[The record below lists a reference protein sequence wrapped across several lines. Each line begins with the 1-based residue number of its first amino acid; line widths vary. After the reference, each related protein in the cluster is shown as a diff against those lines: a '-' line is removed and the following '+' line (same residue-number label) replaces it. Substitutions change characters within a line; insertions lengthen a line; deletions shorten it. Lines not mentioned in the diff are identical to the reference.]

1 MRHGIRAR
9 LAPAILA
16 VPSLLAPAAHAQENE
31 PVRVVLLGG
40 GGFWDRPWESSAFS
54 SAALARDF
62 PLAFGSPFA
71 AGAELHPA
79 LVVRQ
84 RRLDREGSEVRP
96 ASALAG
102 LLVYRG
108 GARGPGWGYRIEAGT
123 GVLYSWRGSVPADGT
138 RLNFF
143 NQGGASIVFRRR
155 HEWSVGYR
163 FVHASNLNLFGRE
176 RNPGVSFHALVL
188 SLGWR

>member
-1 MRHGIRAR
+1 M
-9 LAPAILA
+9 
-16 VPSLLAPAAHAQENE
+16 
-31 PVRVVLLGG
+31 RVVLLGG
-40 GGFWDRPWESSAFS
+40 GGFWDRPWESSAFG

-62 PLAFGSPFA
+62 RLAFGSRLA
-71 AGAELHPA
+71 VAGELHPV

-84 RRLDREGSEVRP
+84 RRLDREGSELRP

-108 GARGPGWGYRIEAGT
+108 GARGPGWGYRVEAGT
-123 GVLYSWRGSVPADGT
+123 GVLYSWNGCVPADGT

-143 NQGGASIVFRRR
+143 DQGGASIVFRQRD
-155 HEWSVGYR
+155 EWSAGYR
-163 FVHASNLNLFGRE
+163 FVHASNLNLLGQG

-188 SLGWR
+188 SFGWR